1 MKDIF
6 NFTFELS
13 DNNSVNLNRQIKADS
28 ISWEK
33 TEDKQI
39 HTSNSWY
46 LNKQDLIDAGLPVIK
61 KETFTLQ
68 NKKIYRFPKL
78 DLPRQKVDL
87 LKEKFN
93 CKVIRD
99 PNKADVHVVSSKFF
113 SNLFVRQYGLSVP
126 VADMFKMLKT
136 FKEKNNLFT
145 DKALESI
152 NNFLTAVPKDAVV
165 MYSCKTGWSRSIN
178 VDPVYSIIKDYEN
191 DFLDDRNNN
200 WQLQEKNY
208 KSYNDI
214 VSSTATIVL
223 DTDICDIIDQDLAV
237 LNSDQYDEIEQMV
250 KNNDIDNRSLALE
263 MLANCNINKSFDVV
277 SGLYF
282 WWYDFLKNT
291 TNWQTA
297 NVKTFRKRMSSY
309 EGNHDSHS
317 VYSYNKYIKSLA
329 EDDRLTTF
337 ALNKTKEKLHNV
349 FLNKMVGPDSSVFK
363 IDLESIYI
371 NQDLTNQIIKN
382 E

>member
-237 LNSDQYDEIEQMV
+237 LSSDQYNEIEQMV

>member
-1 MKDIF
+1 MKDIYI
-6 NFTFELS
+6 FTFELS
-13 DNNSVNLNRQIKADS
+13 DNNSVNLNKQIKANA
-28 ISWEK
+28 ISWKK

-46 LNKQDLIDAGLPVIK
+46 LNKQDLISVGLPTIK

-68 NKKIYRFPKL
+68 DKKIYRFPKL

-152 NNFLTAVPKDAVV
+152 NDFLAAVPKNAVV

-191 DFLDDRNNN
+191 DFLNDRNNN
-200 WQLQEKNY
+200 WLLPEENC

-214 VSSTATIVL
+214 VFSTATIVL

-237 LNSDQYDEIEQMV
+237 LTSDQYNEIEQMV

-282 WWYDFLKNT
+282 WWYDHLKNT

-329 EDDRLTTF
+329 EDDKLTVF

-349 FLNKMVGPDSSVFK
+349 FLNKMVGPASDVFK
-363 IDLESIYI
+363 VDLESIYI
-371 NQDLTNQIIKN
+371 NQNLTDQIIKD

>member
-1 MKDIF
+1 M
-6 NFTFELS
+6 
-13 DNNSVNLNRQIKADS
+13 
-28 ISWEK
+28 
-33 TEDKQI
+33 
-39 HTSNSWY
+39 
-46 LNKQDLIDAGLPVIK
+46 
-61 KETFTLQ
+61 
-68 NKKIYRFPKL
+68 
-78 DLPRQKVDL
+78 
-87 LKEKFN
+87 KEKFN

-191 DFLDDRNNN
+191 DFLNDRNNN
-200 WQLQEKNY
+200 WQLPEENC

-237 LNSDQYDEIEQMV
+237 LSSDQYDEIEQMV

-337 ALNKTKEKLHNV
+337 ALNKTKKKLHNV
-349 FLNKMVGPDSSVFK
+349 FLNKMVGPASDVFK
-363 IDLESIYI
+363 VDLESIYI
-371 NQDLTNQIIKN
+371 NQDLTNQIIKD